1 MQYAASQIVI
11 QHILAK
17 FDKMGERVI
26 MMGLGARKLKDMVG
40 KILNFGT
47 SMIFSPQDFFGKS
60 DPFLVIGCPN
70 PHTGTF
76 ETVRTTETKDVGRHL
91 VDNTVTFI
99 LFVRTL

>member
-40 KILNFGT
+40 KHFKFRNQYD
-47 SMIFSPQDFFGKS
+47 IFSSG
-60 DPFLVIGCPN
+60 FLRKI
-70 PHTGTF
+70 
-76 ETVRTTETKDVGRHL
+76 
-91 VDNTVTFI
+91 
-99 LFVRTL
+99 